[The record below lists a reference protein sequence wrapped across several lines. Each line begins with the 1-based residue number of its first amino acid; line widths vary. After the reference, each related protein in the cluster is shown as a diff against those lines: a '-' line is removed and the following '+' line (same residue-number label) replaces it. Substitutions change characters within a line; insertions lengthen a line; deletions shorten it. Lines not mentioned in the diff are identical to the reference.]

1 MNRKLVLVE
10 YANSPKYQPRRVYVA
25 VEAPWLDILLSRCKE
40 AGHYANVE
48 LEDMVALGVPQ
59 CAPATPQFWLPHDW
73 NAFATWL
80 KSAHEDERRQAHEK
94 QAWSDAGVEIQS
106 TLVLSYSHL
115 QHGVMERM
123 SMWVDSAYVCEAHP
137 ITQKTANGYRVYCGE
152 SEGEGPYR
160 AAEGRNSLI
169 AAIEAGRH
177 YGCLWVEFDP
187 DGNVVEFLD
196 NFSE

>member
-1 MNRKLVLVE
+1 MNRKLVKVE
-10 YANSPKYQPRRVYVA
+10 YANSPKHQPRRVYVA
-25 VEAPWLDILLSRCKE
+25 VEAPWLDVLRDRCKE
-40 AGHYANVE
+40 SGHAATVE

-59 CAPATPQFWLPHDW
+59 CSPGTPQFWLPHDW
-73 NAFATWL
+73 NAFATWI
-80 KSAHEDERRQAHEK
+80 KSSGLRTEEQAK
-94 QAWSDAGVEIQS
+94 QQSWSDAWVEIQS
-106 TLVLSYSHL
+106 TLVLSTSHL

-169 AAIEAGRH
+169 AAIEAARH

>member
-1 MNRKLVLVE
+1 MNRKLVKVE
-10 YANSPKYQPRRVYVA
+10 YANSPKHQPRRVYVA
-25 VEAPWLDILLSRCKE
+25 VEAPWLDVLIERCKE
-40 AGHYANVE
+40 GGHAATIE

-59 CAPATPQFWLPHDW
+59 CAPGTPQFWLPHDW
-73 NAFATWL
+73 NHFASWL
-80 KSAHEDERRQAHEK
+80 KSSGLRTEEQAK
-94 QAWSDAGVEIQS
+94 QQSWSDDWVEIQQ
-106 TLVLSYSHL
+106 TLVLSTSHL
-115 QHGVMERM
+115 QHGVMVRM

-152 SEGEGPYR
+152 SDGEGPYR

-169 AAIEAGRH
+169 AAIEAARH
-177 YGCLWVEFDP
+177 YGCLWVEFDQ